1 MTLFNTIIAIAA
13 TISLFIFS
21 LKGFSKELQ
30 QLGADRLKKWLSRIT
45 ANRMFGFLLGALLT
59 ALIQSSSA
67 VTSITV
73 GLVDS
78 GIISFFN
85 SLSVLVGANLG
96 TTFTAWLVAF
106 KLDNLGSI
114 LLVVAMV
121 VSFIPGKVN
130 LVGKSFFYL
139 GLLLFSLQQINIVLK
154 PLSNNAD
161 VIKWMAKADFIP
173 VGVLAGIIVTAVLQS
188 SSVTTGLSIVLV
200 SQGVLSVQGAIAVVV
215 GCNLGTTTTAV
226 IASLSLSKTAKS
238 VAVANVLLNLMGLLV
253 FLPFIKPLT
262 NFIQGLES
270 ATTYQVA
277 TAHLVFNLIVAA
289 IALPLLT
296 PFSKLVL
303 KVMGNGDAR

>member
-13 TISLFIFS
+13 TVSLFIFS

-30 QLGADRLKKWLSRIT
+30 HLGAERLKKWLSRIT

-114 LLVVAMV
+114 LLVIAMV
-121 VSFIPGKVN
+121 VSFIPGKIH
-130 LVGKSFFYL
+130 LIGKSFFYL

-154 PLSNNAD
+154 PLSGDAD
-161 VIKWMAKADFIP
+161 VIKWMAQADFIP
-173 VGVLAGIIVTAVLQS
+173 VGVLAGTIVTAVLQS

-215 GCNLGTTTTAV
+215 GCNLGTTTTAI

-238 VAVANVLLNLMGLLV
+238 VAVANVLLNLAGLLV

-262 NFIQGLES
+262 TFIQGLES
-270 ATTYQVA
+270 ETTYQVA

-303 KVMGNGDAR
+303 RVTGNGSVQ